1 MNEIIKNEIYTYAN
15 KIANMDSFTQM
26 LKDVKDAKPMI
37 LLNKSL
43 KFNNKDFTITWNKP
57 LEKDTLKILAN
68 AIRKENKTG
77 DMIEGLNPDD
87 YQNTMSMM
95 KILKPIEIKVLHKK
109 NNEEF
114 VFNILDTSQERN
126 TKITLLYKILFFY
139 SYSYLHK
146 VLKSD
151 A

>member
-114 VFNILDTSQERN
+114 VFNILDTSQEKN

>member
-126 TKITLLYKILFFY
+126 TKITLLYKILFFILTHIY
-139 SYSYLHK
+139 IK
-146 VLKSD
+146 F
-151 A
+151 